1 MWFAPRP
8 LRNGR
13 AIYSCHGH
21 ICVRGYTATYKLAT
35 RWHEGAFGSRCRWEG
50 SVRLIARV
58 PVVAL
63 CVLGVVLR
71 DDRLRG
77 FHGRTASD
85 EYRKKK
91 LSSVCLAPSPRC
103 LPSRYP
109 PSPPLSYLSS
119 LFSLPSLVP
128 QAGAMASI
136 ITEPPRKVYVGS
148 AYPPASLRLHR
159 LPFLLPRLTSRP
171 TTAARPRR
179 ISASPRRSRTPG
191 QRRSRRRP
199 LRSSIR
205 FYATTASTSRPR
217 SRAAGALLDTSKSIS
232 TSGHTDTKP
241 AYCRYICDFTLLLW

>member
-1 MWFAPRP
+1 MNTGKKTELSLSCAVAAVPP
-8 LRNGR
+8 LPLS
-13 AIYSCHGH
+13 A
-21 ICVRGYTATYKLAT
+21 
-35 RWHEGAFGSRCRWEG
+35 
-50 SVRLIARV
+50 
-58 PVVAL
+58 
-63 CVLGVVLR
+63 
-71 DDRLRG
+71 
-77 FHGRTASD
+77 
-85 EYRKKK
+85 
-91 LSSVCLAPSPRC
+91 LSSALLSLLSF
-103 LPSRYP
+103 LPP
-109 PSPPLSYLSS
+109 FP
-119 LFSLPSLVP
+119 LVP

-159 LPFLLPRLTSRP
+159 LPFLLPRLISRP

-232 TSGHTDTKP
+232 TPGHTDTKP
-241 AYCRYICDFTLLLW
+241 AYCRYICAG